1 MQDIQDTG
9 VRPADFGRSYTIDRQ
24 EFNKWLDE
32 KEASQTDLSYDDWK
46 FSNRITRQ
54 KAVKINSFQELQN
67 LSKSSIINMKSIDE
81 IKQYFD
87 EKYNISV
94 DGFDDKTLLQVQAPL
109 CGVDDI
115 LSMFPKANKGINR
128 IVFVP
133 KDNSYY
139 GEMNSNG
146 ALSITKKGL
155 QDYGTGLHEAT
166 HALDYVMSSNITK
179 DEFSISIVKESLKSL
194 KLRRNSLKV
203 DKLLGRLSMPNKEF
217 DKDAEVFAY
226 AMESELGGNSSI
238 LTQAIFDCTRRK
250 FENER

>member
-1 MQDIQDTG
+1 
-9 VRPADFGRSYTIDRQ
+9 
-24 EFNKWLDE
+24 
-32 KEASQTDLSYDDWK
+32 
-46 FSNRITRQ
+46 
-54 KAVKINSFQELQN
+54 
-67 LSKSSIINMKSIDE
+67 MKSIDE

-94 DGFDDKTLLQVQAPL
+94 EGFDNIILLQAQAPL

-179 DEFSISIVKESLKSL
+179 DEFSTSIVKESLKSL
-194 KLRRNSLKV
+194 KLRRNSK
-203 DKLLGRLSMPNKEF
+203 KLEKMLRMIMPHKEF
-217 DKDAEVFAY
+217 DEDAEVFAY
-226 AMESELGGNSSI
+226 SVESEIGGNSSELTKVI
-238 LTQAIFDCTRRK
+238 LDCTKRR
-250 FENER
+250 FENE